1 MCARAPKHDL
11 LSVGV
16 CVCARS
22 YVCPSRP
29 IVQSVRVRAFVCV
42 SVNGLLVVRV
52 SVSVRAFVCVSV
64 NGLLSVRVL
73 VSVRAFLGVSVNVL
87 LAVRVSV
94 SVRAFLGVPVHGPIH
109 SPAPFPLLSG
119 GITSGRRQDGL

>member
-29 IVQSVRVRAFVCV
+29 IVQ
-42 SVNGLLVVRV
+42 